1 MNKRILALLT
11 AALLA
16 SLACGLGFTQA
27 QSAPGAA
34 PSEVPTGTRFLVRLR
49 ENISTQNAK
58 AGMRF
63 TARTLETLVAADGT
77 VLPPGARVRG
87 HVDKVEPAHKA
98 GRARIWLTFDD
109 VKTANGWAPLVADV
123 VDIPG
128 VHSLKVDYQREGEIE
143 ARSSNHQEEAE
154 AAAAGALVGASAGVA
169 DHNGKDAAAG
179 AATGAASSF
188 MLASGLGQELVL
200 EKDMKLELVLGR
212 SLYLKGM

>member
-1 MNKRILALLT
+1 MLLT
-11 AALLA
+11 ATILA

-27 QSAPGAA
+27 QSAPG
-34 PSEVPTGTRFLVRLR
+34 EVPTGTRFLVRLR

-123 VDIPG
+123 IDIPG
-128 VHSLKVDYQREGEIE
+128 VHSLKVDYEREGEIE

-169 DHNGKDAAAG
+169 GHNGKDAAAG
-179 AATGAASSF
+179 AAAGAASSF